1 MRIATTI
8 LQLLLTVAFLGAG
21 GVKLAG
27 AEDIV
32 AQFQEFGLPLEA
44 MYAVGGLE
52 VAGALGLW
60 IRPLRVFAALGLI
73 GLMIG
78 AVGSHVM
85 VGHPADQII
94 PSAALLVLL
103 AIVLGLWRS
112 SARS

>member
-1 MRIATTI
+1 MRIAAII
-8 LQLLLTVAFLGAG
+8 LQILLTVAFLAAG

-32 AQFQEFGLPLEA
+32 AQFQEFGLPEAA

-60 IRPLRVFAALGLI
+60 IRPLRFPAAIGLI
-73 GLMIG
+73 GLMLG

-85 VGHPADQII
+85 VGHPADQIA
-94 PSAALLVLL
+94 PSAVLLVLL
-103 AIVLGLWRS
+103 LTTLWLWPNQ
-112 SARS
+112 ARS